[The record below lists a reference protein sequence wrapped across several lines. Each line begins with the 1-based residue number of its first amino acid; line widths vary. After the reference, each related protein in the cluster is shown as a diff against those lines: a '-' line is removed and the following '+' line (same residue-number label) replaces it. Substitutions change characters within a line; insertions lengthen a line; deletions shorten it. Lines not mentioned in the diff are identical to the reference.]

1 MPLSDREYRAQ
12 FFRNADVQQG
22 LAAAEQGLYVP
33 IYDDPRMAPFD
44 LVPKMRDVID
54 FTIGQSVQL
63 LSGFRGCGKTSEL
76 LRLREGLEAAGNY
89 AVAYLDIET
98 FFNTRLPLDMSLL
111 PVALAAGFAQAVED
125 DLKVSV
131 REALWSF
138 IKRLR
143 LDVDLEGGLQVP
155 DVGGVGVTISAA
167 VRDDVAFAARARE
180 AFTNNRKSVRAE
192 FHTFFLDVVRRLDPA
207 KQVVFIVDS
216 IDHWR
221 GAGDQFDAVRLSVE
235 MAFTELADDLKLPNV
250 HVIYTIPN
258 YLTVPAFGT
267 RQDIVNV
274 KLADRAGHRFEPG
287 FDALRRVLER
297 RAPHGDLERLL
308 GTEELDRLLAA
319 SGGLFRD
326 LLRLVR
332 ETLLGAH
339 TLPATMAELGRAE
352 MSVREDYTMTFAQ
365 EHLAL
370 LAQVDKTKEL
380 FVRREQSA
388 DEAELVSLGAILRY
402 PNDQATWFAVH
413 PLLRG
418 LIRHGGS

>member
-192 FHTFFLDVVRRLDPA
+192 FHTFFLTSFGWTRRSRSSSSWTLSIIAGPA
-207 KQVVFIVDS
+207 T
-216 IDHWR
+216 
-221 GAGDQFDAVRLSVE
+221 ADAVRLRS
-235 MAFTELADDLKLPNV
+235 MAFNELADAKLPNV

-258 YLTVPAFGT
+258 YLTVLPSAL

-274 KLADRAGHRFEPG
+274 KLADRAGHVRAGSTPTPG
-287 FDALRRVLER
+287 AG
-297 RAPHGDLERLL
+297 AA
-308 GTEELDRLLAA
+308 GT
-319 SGGLFRD
+319 
-326 LLRLVR
+326 
-332 ETLLGAH
+332 T
-339 TLPATMAELGRAE
+339 
-352 MSVREDYTMTFAQ
+352 Q
-365 EHLAL
+365 
-370 LAQVDKTKEL
+370 
-380 FVRREQSA
+380 
-388 DEAELVSLGAILRY
+388 I
-402 PNDQATWFAVH
+402 
-413 PLLRG
+413 
-418 LIRHGGS
+418 